1 MDLEAR
7 RYRSGQTSDTNHLL
21 VSFNEG
27 EQQRGSCSN
36 DFSEDSIDDS
46 AASASDNGAIRC
58 GHWLLKTWKGLRK
71 GRSQIL
77 QTSAKVSL
85 LRVEIEKETSQGNF

>member
-7 RYRSGQTSDTNHLL
+7 RYHSGQTSDTNHLL

-27 EQQRGSCSN
+27 EQRGSCSN

-58 GHWLLKTWKGLRK
+58 GHWLLTTYLA
-71 GRSQIL
+71 
-77 QTSAKVSL
+77 T
-85 LRVEIEKETSQGNF
+85 

>member
-7 RYRSGQTSDTNHLL
+7 SYHSGQTSDTNHLL

-27 EQQRGSCSN
+27 EQRGSCSN

-58 GHWLLKTWKGLRK
+58 GHWLLTTYLV
-71 GRSQIL
+71 
-77 QTSAKVSL
+77 T
-85 LRVEIEKETSQGNF
+85 